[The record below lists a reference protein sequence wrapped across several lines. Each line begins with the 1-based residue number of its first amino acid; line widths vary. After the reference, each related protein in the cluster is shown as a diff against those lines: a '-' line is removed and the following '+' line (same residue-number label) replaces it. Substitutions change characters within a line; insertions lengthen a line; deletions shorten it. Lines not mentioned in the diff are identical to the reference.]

1 MLAHIRRSPL
11 IHRPPMAHASSD
23 DHRGK
28 AAGMT
33 VEHVGEFVAA
43 DVPFELYPDVVSAGI
58 VGENCETVSLFFWQ
72 GSLWFSNL

>member
-1 MLAHIRRSPL
+1 
-11 IHRPPMAHASSD
+11 MAHASSD

-43 DVPFELYPDVVSAGI
+43 DVPFELYPDVVSA
-58 VGENCETVSLFFWQ
+58 CW
-72 GSLWFSNL
+72 